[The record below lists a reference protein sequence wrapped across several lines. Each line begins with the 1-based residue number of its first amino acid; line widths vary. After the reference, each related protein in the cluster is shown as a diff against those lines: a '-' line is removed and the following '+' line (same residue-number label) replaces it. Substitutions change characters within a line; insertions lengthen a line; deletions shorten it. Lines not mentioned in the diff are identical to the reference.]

1 MSSAGS
7 VSGGTKDTTP
17 LIRRSGGINSR
28 SSSTSS
34 LPVVEESDAELSAR
48 KKSLRIVYLT
58 NFLSAM
64 GFSILLSSMYQYLE
78 DEAGKSAKAFQG
90 YLVGA
95 FSLGQVIGAPF
106 WGGLSIKYNYLTV
119 FILSIFVRMVGNLM
133 YALTHSFNPNVDGQH
148 NASSH
153 NHTDFFGPNDMA
165 GEAHDGWMGGLEGDM
180 TNRQRYKEYWMTGAR
195 LLTGFGAGSMAVCNA
210 YVAGATTMEERT
222 AAMAAGAASGGLGF
236 IMGPLIAIA
245 FTSGTFNI
253 PDANVP
259 ESQILLNFETAPAY
273 FSTILCVINIGALA
287 VWFREVRI
295 NEVTSPRRK
304 SSKASIKL
312 PEDEPVVEVQPFDK
326 FAACILLFMYF
337 ASMIAFSTMET
348 VAVPLLMAEYNM
360 NKRKAAQWCSGVIGA
375 LGLESVIMFALAK
388 PLGKRYGER
397 RVLVAGM
404 VILGIAQVASM
415 PFVGP
420 PVATRP
426 QQNMTVAAASWSAE
440 PVVSAPDG
448 PTNAF
453 GWNGLYDG
461 LAEGGYGFG
470 NATGNNASNATHNC
484 DMTWCYTL
492 PKIPFGQYFFATV
505 FLQSAFPLANVML
518 FTLYSKVLGP
528 TSQGLWMGLLNSSGS
543 AARMLGPIAIM
554 QLFVNV
560 GPRWM
565 YGMCAVM
572 LFGSCTVGLCF
583 YSRLQPHIQQRDQP
597 APVFNPAFKNPN
609 RASSSNITAT
619 IPEEGE
625 YKTMEE

>member
-1 MSSAGS
+1 
-7 VSGGTKDTTP
+7 
-17 LIRRSGGINSR
+17 
-28 SSSTSS
+28 
-34 LPVVEESDAELSAR
+34 
-48 KKSLRIVYLT
+48 
-58 NFLSAM
+58 
-64 GFSILLSSMYQYLE
+64 MYQYLE

-95 FSLGQVIGAPF
+95 FSLGQVVGAPF

-119 FILSIFVRMVGNLM
+119 FILSITVRMVGNLM
-133 YALTHSFNPNVDGQH
+133 YALTHSFNPDVNGQR
-148 NASSH
+148 NESSH
-153 NHTDFFGPNDMA
+153 HNFTGDMFGPNDDIMM
-165 GEAHDGWMGGLEGDM
+165 MGGRLDELDGLDSEM
-180 TNRQRYKEYWMTGAR
+180 TKRQRYKEYWMTGAR

-253 PDANVP
+253 PDSTVP
-259 ESQILLNFETAPAY
+259 DNKILVNFETAPAY
-273 FSTILCVINIGALA
+273 FSTILCVLNIAALA
-287 VWFREVRI
+287 VWFRETRI
-295 NEVTSPRRK
+295 NEVASPRRK
-304 SSKASIKL
+304 SSKTSIKL
-312 PEDEPVVEVQPFDK
+312 PEDDEPVVDVEPFDK

-375 LGLESVIMFALAK
+375 LGLESVIMFAIAK

-397 RVLVAGM
+397 RVLVLGM
-404 VILGIAQVASM
+404 VILGLAQVASM

-420 PVATRP
+420 PVAVRP
-426 QQNMTVAAASWSAE
+426 HHNMTVAAAGASWSSE
-440 PVVSAPDG
+440 PASYAPDG
-448 PTNAF
+448 PTSAF
-453 GWNGLYDG
+453 GWQGLYDG
-461 LAEGGYGFG
+461 LAEGN
-470 NATGNNASNATHNC
+470 NATNATHNC
-484 DMTWCYTL
+484 DMSWCYTL

-528 TSQGLWMGLLNSSGS
+528 MSQGLWMGLLNSSGS

-565 YGMCAVM
+565 YAMCAAF
-572 LFGSCTVGLCF
+572 LFGSCMIGLCF
-583 YSRLQPHIQQRDQP
+583 YDRLQPHIQQREQ
-597 APVFNPAFKNPN
+597 APPIFNPTFKNPN
-609 RASSSNITAT
+609 RASSSQISAT
-619 IPEEGE
+619 IAEEEGE
-625 YKTMEE
+625 YRTMNEK